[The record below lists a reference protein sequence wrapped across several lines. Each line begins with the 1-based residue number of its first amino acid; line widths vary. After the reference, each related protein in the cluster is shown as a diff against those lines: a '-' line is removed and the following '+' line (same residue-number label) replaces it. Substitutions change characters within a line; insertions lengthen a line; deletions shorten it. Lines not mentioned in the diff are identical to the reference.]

1 MRLWSLSPTYLDRL
15 GLVALWRE
23 GLLAQSVITGKTEGY
38 KHHPQ
43 LIRFQSQK
51 DPLRA
56 IGDYLS
62 HVADEGDRRGYL
74 FRREKILHQKGWH
87 PIPVTQGQLSYEFSH
102 LLHKL
107 QARDPE
113 RYQQLKSIQTP
124 QAHPSF
130 EIVPGKIA
138 PWEKTQTG

>member
-15 GLVALWRE
+15 GLVGLWRE
-23 GLLAQSVITGKTEGY
+23 GLLAQRVIAGTTDGY

-43 LIRFQSQK
+43 LIRFQSQE

-56 IGDYLS
+56 IGQYLV
-62 HVADEGDRRGYL
+62 HVAEEGDRRGYR
-74 FRREKILHQKGWH
+74 FKREKILHPKSWDL
-87 PIPVTQGQLSYEFSH
+87 IPVTQGQLSYEFSH

-107 QARDPE
+107 QTRDRE
-113 RYQQLKSIQTP
+113 RYQQLKSIETP

-130 EIVPGKIA
+130 AVIPGKIA
-138 PWEKTQTG
+138 PWEKI